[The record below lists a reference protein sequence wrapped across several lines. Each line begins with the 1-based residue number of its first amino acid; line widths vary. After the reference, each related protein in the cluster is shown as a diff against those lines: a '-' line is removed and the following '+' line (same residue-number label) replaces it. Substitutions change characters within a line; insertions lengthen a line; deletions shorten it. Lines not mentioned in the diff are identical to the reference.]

1 VKPYLFTQPPRALH
15 RAKLDNLTLLPAS
28 LLPYKDQWQ
37 EIANGLSPDGV
48 LIILP
53 ETGKTPRKALE
64 RVAAYLESEGR
75 RVTTISADKFAEI

>member
-1 VKPYLFTQPPRALH
+1 VKPYLFTQPPRSLH

-37 EIANGLSPDGV
+37 AIANGLSSNGV

-53 ETGKTPRKALE
+53 ETGQTPRKALE
-64 RVAAYLESEGR
+64 RVATHLKAAGYP
-75 RVTTISADKFAEI
+75 VTTISAHQFAEI